1 MSDEDK
7 RTILVLPKTFFVN
20 AFFPDRSSNTVN
32 FVEQN
37 NYRFIANVIIEVS
50 ANLPEYQQVAIT
62 SKNALDSLKK
72 LLNKK
77 KLILQSHEIETI
89 LQGTIHIVNS
99 ESINRLNDQ
108 ESMIAIADRLYESS
122 DYDPIIV
129 INPSSKSNY
138 LQSYE
143 NYNRNNNGNSKN
155 NMPFKLF
162 DPRETKRHLEEL
174 YPNESKKIIDSMRE
188 PFNVFS

>member
-7 RTILVLPKTFFVN
+7 RTILVLPKPFFVD

-99 ESINRLNDQ
+99 DSINRLNDQ

>member
-7 RTILVLPKTFFVN
+7 RTILVLPKPFFVD
-20 AFFPDRSSNTVN
+20 AFFPDRSSNTVD

-37 NYRFIANVIIEVS
+37 NYQFIANVIIEVS

-77 KLILQSHEIETI
+77 KLILQSNEIETI

-122 DYDPIIV
+122 NYDPIIV

>member
-7 RTILVLPKTFFVN
+7 RTILVLPKPFFVD
-20 AFFPDRSSNTVN
+20 AFFPDRSSNTVD

-37 NYRFIANVIIEVS
+37 NYQFIANVIIEVS

-99 ESINRLNDQ
+99 DSINRLNDQ

-122 DYDPIIV
+122 NYDPIIV

-138 LQSYE
+138 LQSYD
-143 NYNRNNNGNSKN
+143 NYNTNNNGNSKN

-162 DPRETKRHLEEL
+162 DPRETKIHLEET
-174 YPNESKKIIDSMRE
+174 YPNESKRVNDSMRE

>member
-7 RTILVLPKTFFVN
+7 RTILVLPKPFFVD

-99 ESINRLNDQ
+99 DSINRLNDQ

-122 DYDPIIV
+122 NYDPIIV